1 MKGKYK
7 IFIILIISIVLFFI
21 GTRSFTN
28 YIEGKITNAINQSNS
43 NLYITN
49 VEKVDFKLFGRSLIF
64 KDIFY
69 GPYSNISPDSI
80 QQIIINDSVQ
90 KVTIASVKINNIHY
104 LDYILDRFI
113 RIGQIEVNDV
123 FIERTNEKNKDT
135 TQVKPIK
142 LDSIYIDKLNGF
154 EIERFDFNNIQYTV
168 VDSISHEIIFDHKP
182 TSFNLD
188 GFQLKKVHGQLF
200 KVELNDKIFEI
211 YDIELDVAQEN
222 YKLSIGEISLNTKTS
237 DIQIKD
243 LKFEPEEDRVVLAE
257 KFKYND
263 AIKNF
268 NIDLI
273 HLYQINLTKLLK
285 NQGIFIDS
293 ILVSKGVFDFYKDKR
308 KPFNEKLVKK
318 LPHELLKEMIIPIS
332 IDHISF
338 DDCQIKAENRFPHKD
353 LLMKL
358 SMNSVYG
365 QIKNISNLKD
375 QAKIPLK
382 IHMDAKLMNKGHLI
396 VDVKFPMDDP
406 HYNFY
411 FGGSLG
417 KSKFRYYDDIIYP
430 ALGLKVLKGELDH
443 LSFSGK
449 GNNYS
454 ANGTMRMLYH
464 DLDATVYKKDS
475 NEKSQFLSW
484 AIKTVLHNSNPV
496 KRKDVRVATM
506 YHKHEKHI
514 GFVGYLWKTLQSG
527 IVNTLAPTGNKTSKK
542 ANKIIEKRKRKE
554 AKKK

>member
-28 YIEGKITNAINQSNS
+28 YIEDKITNAINQSNS

-69 GPYSNISPDSI
+69 GPYSNMNPDSI
-80 QQIIINDSVQ
+80 QQIIKNDSVQ
-90 KVTIASVKINNIHY
+90 KVTIASVKINDIHY

-375 QAKIPLK
+375 HAKIPLK
-382 IHMDAKLMNKGHLI
+382 IHH
-396 VDVKFPMDDP
+396 
-406 HYNFY
+406 HS
-411 FGGSLG
+411 SL
-417 KSKFRYYDDIIYP
+417 
-430 ALGLKVLKGELDH
+430 
-443 LSFSGK
+443 
-449 GNNYS
+449 
-454 ANGTMRMLYH
+454 
-464 DLDATVYKKDS
+464 
-475 NEKSQFLSW
+475 
-484 AIKTVLHNSNPV
+484 
-496 KRKDVRVATM
+496 
-506 YHKHEKHI
+506 
-514 GFVGYLWKTLQSG
+514 
-527 IVNTLAPTGNKTSKK
+527 LAP
-542 ANKIIEKRKRKE
+542 
-554 AKKK
+554 